1 MAQFITQL
9 AKANGLPVWDKT
21 FYNVGKKNSDNKIKT
36 ATAAREVADSGGT
49 QGMFFIPLRQQP
61 GSDTSAYV
69 TCYQHNDR
77 TYSYKLFNCDSMN
90 ALRPVGDTA
99 KTNWL
104 NAMAVFGFF
113 EKNINGC
120 DSILVEGQG
129 RGI

>member
-1 MAQFITQL
+1 
-9 AKANGLPVWDKT
+9 
-21 FYNVGKKNSDNKIKT
+21 
-36 ATAAREVADSGGT
+36 
-49 QGMFFIPLRQQP
+49 
-61 GSDTSAYV
+61 
-69 TCYQHNDR
+69 
-77 TYSYKLFNCDSMN
+77 MN

-129 RGI
+129 RGYLKGAQLQFEEVNGNTAGREVASMSFP